1 MSVRD
6 DSFVLQPPKLNSPT
20 LMRSESPGGLYGGSM
35 LFACLS
41 AFTPHLCV
49 YMHFYLRCEHSPQ
62 IKRTCL
68 VNFAVSSGLS
78 CGCRCR
84 LINSYLI
91 TQLPAPTPATA
102 SADAAAPPPTAA
114 TPSPPDPH
122 PEPAA
127 LPASHDPTQP
137 AANLCPLS
145 RIRLLLHLRTRA
157 AVAAASAQPVPG
169 PQPPFACHPAPASVG
184 EFYKMNTKLCTRY
197 RNDSPPPSK

>member
-6 DSFVLQPPKLNSPT
+6 DSFVLQPPKLNSLT
-20 LMRSESPGGLYGGSM
+20 LMRSESPGGLGGGSV

-49 YMHFYLRCEHSPQ
+49 YMHFYLRCEHTPQ
-62 IKRTCL
+62 IKGTCL
-68 VNFAVSSGLS
+68 LNCAVRSGLRS
-78 CGCRCR
+78 RYHTTVFP

-91 TQLPAPTPATA
+91 TQLPAPTLAAA
-102 SADAAAPPPTAA
+102 SADAAPPSTAAAA

-137 AANLCPLS
+137 AANFCPLS
-145 RIRLLLHLRTRA
+145 RIRLLLHLWPSA
-157 AVAAASAQPVPG
+157 AVATTSAQPVPG
-169 PQPPFACHPAPASVG
+169 PQPPFTCHPAPAFAG
-184 EFYKMNTKLCTRY
+184 EFYQH
-197 RNDSPPPSK
+197 